1 MKKKTLQKLMIGAG
15 CLLMAFAFPGI
26 EGHAA
31 EPQYR
36 ALLVTRGDYKGTT
49 EDLTPGPQN
58 DGVNISRMLQK
69 AYGSGQVAIT
79 VKDKDGVTTKEGI
92 RKQIQSAF
100 ADAAEDDI
108 NYFYYSGHGQKD
120 GLSLEIGT
128 SLSARELYDCFEGIK
143 GKNVLILDCC
153 YSGAMTGQTRSIG
166 LRSLEKS
173 ASYRD
178 ETADFV
184 ENFTDAFVQ
193 AEKQAAGRQSRTA
206 LNNERFRILTAAQ
219 SEELSNQVIRNGET
233 GGLASSYGIFT
244 GALVYGSGINA
255 ELAETEAGAA
265 QVSLGVSPADFN
277 GDGAITFNEMKTFV
291 QNHCVANHM
300 KMYPYDSEKIFLPTA
315 DQPSD
320 AAFEKAVVQKEADGS
335 RKLEVSY
342 QARNNGNVQI
352 AWYRAEDSWSLQQLL
367 FLVTETDGLMDFEE
381 GSGIAMQGH
390 ENVSLKKGNG
400 SFKIPLTGKEP
411 ETGFYG
417 CIVLADHAKYAYM
430 IPFAASSAKDSLLE
444 VMSLE
449 GNDTYD
455 AASGEEWEL
464 TADFGKHNTEVL
476 AAPLVTCEVLD
487 RDGQA
492 VRILLKDEMADLIQ
506 ISGDAKNVLCRKIVY
521 WDGLD
526 AAGKPVAA
534 GTYTVS
540 VTAQDASGSKK
551 LQKNVRVFW
560 KEEPD
565 TGESESET
573 ESESQTETES
583 ETESESESQA
593 ETGNGSGNGS
603 QPETGESETQKET
616 QKETQNETQNETQ
629 PDKTPTARP
638 DTTQTPTSGSS
649 QGAVKKEVQGIA
661 LMVRSN
667 FSGKEKKAAGI
678 VLGKKES
685 ILLKTEI
692 LPADASDKSIT
703 YTSSNSKAVTVDAN
717 GRIKAKKKGS
727 AVITVTAAN
736 GVSRSVKVTVKDAP
750 KKVALNA
757 KNRTLKKGKTFQ
769 IRAKLPSG
777 SAAFGIRY
785 ASSKSKIVSVDA
797 KGKVRAL
804 KKGKASVTVKLYNGK
819 KAVLKVNVK

>member
-1 MKKKTLQKLMIGAG
+1 MKRKTLQKLMIGAG
-15 CLLMAFAFPGI
+15 CLLTAFAFPGM

-36 ALLVTRGDYKGTT
+36 ALLVTRGDYKRPT

-92 RKQIQSAF
+92 REQIQSAF
-100 ADAAEDDI
+100 ADAAEDDV
-108 NYFYYSGHGQKD
+108 NYFYYSGHGQRE
-120 GLSLEIGT
+120 GLSLETGT
-128 SLSARELYDCFEGIK
+128 SLSAQELYDCFEGIK
-143 GKNVLILDCC
+143 GKNILILDCC
-153 YSGAMTGQTRSIG
+153 HSGAMTGQTRSIG
-166 LRSLEKS
+166 LRSLKES
-173 ASYRD
+173 VSYQD

-206 LNNERFRILTAAQ
+206 LNNERFCILTAAQ
-219 SEELSNQVIRNGET
+219 SEEVSNQVIRKGET
-233 GGLASSYGIFT
+233 EGLASSYGIFT

-255 ELAETEAGAA
+255 ELAETELSAA
-265 QVSLGVSPADFN
+265 QASLGVSPADFN
-277 GDGAITFNEMKTFV
+277 GDGAITFNEVKTFV

-300 KMYPYDSEKIFLPTA
+300 KMYPSDSEKIFLPTA

-342 QARNNGNVQI
+342 QARNNGNAQI

-367 FLVTETDGLMDFEE
+367 FLVTETDRLIDFADR
-381 GSGIAMQGH
+381 SGIAMQGQ

-487 RDGQA
+487 GDGQA

-526 AAGKPVAA
+526 TAGNPVAA
-534 GTYTVS
+534 GTYTVR
-540 VTAQDASGSKK
+540 VTAQDASGSKQ

-565 TGESESET
+565 TGES
-573 ESESQTETES
+573 ES

-616 QKETQNETQNETQ
+616 QKETQNETQS
-629 PDKTPTARP
+629 DKAPAARP
-638 DTTQTPTSGSS
+638 DTTQKPTSGNS
-649 QGAVKKEVQGIA
+649 QGAVKKEVQEIA
-661 LMVRSN
+661 LMVRSG
-667 FSGKEKKAAGI
+667 FSGQEKKAAGI

-685 ILLKTEI
+685 ILLRTEI

-703 YTSSNSKAVTVDAN
+703 YKSSNSKAVTVDAD
-717 GRIKAKKKGS
+717 GRVKAKKKGS

-736 GVSRSVKVTVKDAP
+736 GVSRSVKMTVKNAP
-750 KKVALNA
+750 KKVRLNA

-769 IRAKLPSG
+769 VRAKLPSG

-785 ASSKSKIVSVDA
+785 ASSKPKIVSVDA

>member
-31 EPQYR
+31 EPHYR
-36 ALLVTRGDYKGTT
+36 ALLVTRGDYKGTAK
-49 EDLTPGPQN
+49 DLTPGPQN
-58 DGVNISRMLQK
+58 DGVNISRMLRK

-120 GLSLEIGT
+120 GLSLEIET

-300 KMYPYDSEKIFLPTA
+300 KMYPSDSEKIFLPTA

-342 QARNNGNVQI
+342 QARNNRNVQI

-417 CIVLADHAKYAYM
+417 CIVLADDAKYAYM
-430 IPFAASSAKDSLLE
+430 IPFAASAAKDSLLE

-506 ISGDAKNVLCRKIVY
+506 INGDAKNVLCRKIVY

-583 ETESESESQA
+583 ETESESKSQT

-616 QKETQNETQNETQ
+616 QKETQNETQ
-629 PDKTPTARP
+629 PDKTPTARL

-649 QGAVKKEVQGIA
+649 QGAVKKEVQGIT

>member
-15 CLLMAFAFPGI
+15 CLLTAFAFPGM

-36 ALLVTRGDYKGTT
+36 ALLVTRGDYKGPT

-58 DGVNISRMLQK
+58 DGVNISRMLRK

-92 RKQIQSAF
+92 REQIQSAF

-108 NYFYYSGHGQKD
+108 NYFYYSGHGQRE
-120 GLSLEIGT
+120 GLSLETGT
-128 SLSARELYDCFEGIK
+128 SLSAQELYDCFEGIK
-143 GKNVLILDCC
+143 GKNILILDCC
-153 YSGAMTGQTRSIG
+153 HSGAMTGQTRSIG
-166 LRSLEKS
+166 LRSLKES
-173 ASYRD
+173 VSYQD

-184 ENFTDAFVQ
+184 ENFTDAFAQ

-206 LNNERFRILTAAQ
+206 LNNERFCILTAAQ
-219 SEELSNQVIRNGET
+219 SEELSNQVIRKGET
-233 GGLASSYGIFT
+233 EGLASSYGIFT

-255 ELAETEAGAA
+255 ELAEKELSAGQA
-265 QVSLGVSPADFN
+265 SLGVSPADFN
-277 GDGAITFNEMKTFV
+277 GDGAITFNEVKTFV

-300 KMYPYDSEKIFLPTA
+300 KMYPSDSEKIFLPTA

-342 QARNNGNVQI
+342 QARNNGNAQI

-367 FLVTETDGLMDFEE
+367 FLVTETDGLIDFAK

-487 RDGQA
+487 GDGQA

-506 ISGDAKNVLCRKIVY
+506 IGGDTKNVLCRKIVY

-526 AAGKPVAA
+526 TAGNPVAA
-534 GTYTVS
+534 GTYTIR
-540 VTAQDASGSKK
+540 VTAQDASGSKQ

-593 ETGNGSGNGS
+593 ETESESGNGS

-616 QKETQNETQNETQ
+616 QKETQNEAE
-629 PDKTPTARP
+629 PGKTPAARP
-638 DTTQTPTSGSS
+638 DITQKPTSGNS
-649 QGAVKKEVQGIA
+649 QGAVKKEVQEIA
-661 LMVRSN
+661 LMVRSG
-667 FSGKEKKAAGI
+667 FSGQEKKAAGI

-703 YTSSNSKAVTVDAN
+703 YQSSNSKAVTVDAD
-717 GRIKAKKKGS
+717 GRVKAKKKGS

-736 GVSRSVKVTVKDAP
+736 GVSRSVKVTVKNAP
-750 KKVALNA
+750 KKVRLNA

-769 IRAKLPSG
+769 VRAKLPSG

-785 ASSKSKIVSVDA
+785 ASSKPKIVSVDA

-804 KKGKASVTVKLYNGK
+804 KKGKASVTVKFYNGK

>member
-1 MKKKTLQKLMIGAG
+1 MKKKMKTVQKLMIGAG
-15 CLLMAFAFPGI
+15 CLLAAFALPGM
-26 EGHAA
+26 ESHAA

-58 DGVNISRMLQK
+58 DGVNVSRMLQK

-108 NYFYYSGHGQKD
+108 NYFYYSGHGQRD

-128 SLSARELYDCFEGIK
+128 SLSAQELYDCFEGIK

-166 LRSLEKS
+166 LRSLKES
-173 ASYRD
+173 VSYQD

-184 ENFTDAFVQ
+184 ENFTDAFAQ

-206 LNNERFRILTAAQ
+206 LDNERFRILTAAQ
-219 SEELSNQVIRNGET
+219 SEELSNQVIRKGET
-233 GGLASSYGIFT
+233 EGLASSYGIFT

-255 ELAETEAGAA
+255 ELAETELSAA
-265 QVSLGVSPADFN
+265 QASLGVSPADFN
-277 GDGAITFNEMKTFV
+277 GDGAITFNEVKTFV

-300 KMYPYDSEKIFLPTA
+300 KMYPSDSEKIFLPTA

-367 FLVTETDGLMDFEE
+367 FLVTETDELMDFED

-400 SFKIPLTGKEP
+400 SFKIPLTGKEA

-455 AASGEEWEL
+455 ATSGEEWEL

-487 RDGQA
+487 GDGQA

-526 AAGKPVAA
+526 TAGNTVAA
-534 GTYTVS
+534 GTYTIR
-540 VTAQDASGSKK
+540 VTAQDASGSKQ
-551 LQKNVRVFW
+551 LRKNVRVFW
-560 KEEPD
+560 EEEPD

-573 ESESQTETES
+573 ESESKTG
-583 ETESESESQA
+583 TESESESQA
-593 ETGNGSGNGS
+593 ETESESGNGS

-616 QKETQNETQNETQ
+616 QKETQNETE
-629 PDKTPTARP
+629 PDKTPAARP
-638 DTTQTPTSGSS
+638 DTTQKPTSGNS
-649 QGAVKKEVQGIA
+649 QSAVKKEVQGIA
-661 LMVRSN
+661 LAVRSA
-667 FSGKEKKAAGI
+667 FSGQEKKAASI
-678 VLGKKES
+678 VIGKKES

-692 LPADASDKSIT
+692 LPADASNKNIT
-703 YTSSNSKAVTVDAN
+703 YKSSNTKVATVDAA
-717 GRIKAKKKGS
+717 GKVKAKKKGS
-727 AVITVTAAN
+727 AVITLTAAN

-750 KKVALNA
+750 KKVTLNA
-757 KNRTLKKGKTFQ
+757 KSRTLKKGKTFQ
-769 IRAKLPSG
+769 IKTKLPAG

-797 KGKVRAL
+797 KGKIRAL
-804 KKGKASVTVKLYNGK
+804 KKGKAVITVKLYNGK
-819 KAVLKVNVK
+819 KAALKVTVK

>member
-15 CLLMAFAFPGI
+15 CLLMAFASPGI

-58 DGVNISRMLQK
+58 DGVNISRMLRK

-100 ADAAEDDI
+100 ADAAENDI

-255 ELAETEAGAA
+255 ELAETELSAA
-265 QVSLGVSPADFN
+265 QASLGVSPADFN
-277 GDGAITFNEMKTFV
+277 GDGAITFNEVKTFV

-300 KMYPYDSEKIFLPTA
+300 KMYPSDSEKIFLPTA

-367 FLVTETDGLMDFEE
+367 FLVTETDGLIDFSDA
-381 GSGIAMQGH
+381 SGIAMQGH

-487 RDGQA
+487 GDGQA

-583 ETESESESQA
+583 ETESESKSQT

-616 QKETQNETQNETQ
+616 QKETQNETQ

-638 DTTQTPTSGSS
+638 DTTQRPTSGSS
-649 QGAVKKEVQGIA
+649 QGAVKKEVQGIT
-661 LMVRSN
+661 LMVRSG

-692 LPADASDKSIT
+692 LPADTSDKSIT
-703 YTSSNSKAVTVDAN
+703 CTSSNSKAVTVDAD

-736 GVSRSVKVTVKDAP
+736 GVSRSVKVTVKNAP

-785 ASSKSKIVSVDA
+785 ASSKPKIVSVDA

>member
-15 CLLMAFAFPGI
+15 CLLTAFAFPGM

-58 DGVNISRMLQK
+58 DGVNVSRMLQK

-108 NYFYYSGHGQKD
+108 NYFYYSGHGQRD
-120 GLSLEIGT
+120 GLSLETGT
-128 SLSARELYDCFEGIK
+128 SLSAQELYDCFEGIK

-153 YSGAMTGQTRSIG
+153 NSGAMTGQTRSIG
-166 LRSLEKS
+166 LRSLKES
-173 ASYRD
+173 VSYQD

-219 SEELSNQVIRNGET
+219 SEELSNQVIRKGET
-233 GGLASSYGIFT
+233 EGLASSYGIFT

-300 KMYPYDSEKIFLPTA
+300 KMYPSDSEKIFLPTA

-367 FLVTETDGLMDFEE
+367 FLVTETDRLIDFAD
-381 GSGIAMQGH
+381 GSGIAMQGQ

-487 RDGQA
+487 GDGQA

-526 AAGKPVAA
+526 TAGNPVAA
-534 GTYTVS
+534 GTYTVR
-540 VTAQDASGSKK
+540 VTAQDASGSKQ

-565 TGESESET
+565 TGES
-573 ESESQTETES
+573 ES

-616 QKETQNETQNETQ
+616 QKETQNETQS
-629 PDKTPTARP
+629 DKAPAARP
-638 DTTQTPTSGSS
+638 DTTQKPTSGNS
-649 QGAVKKEVQGIA
+649 QGAVKKEVQEIA
-661 LMVRSN
+661 LMVRSG
-667 FSGKEKKAAGI
+667 FSRQEKKAAGI

-703 YTSSNSKAVTVDAN
+703 YKSSNSKAVTVDAD
-717 GRIKAKKKGS
+717 GRVKAKKKGS

-736 GVSRSVKVTVKDAP
+736 GVSRSVKMTVKNAP
-750 KKVALNA
+750 KKVRLNA

-769 IRAKLPSG
+769 VRAKLPSG

-785 ASSKSKIVSVDA
+785 ASSKPKIVSVDA